1 MDDEEKNQ
9 YYYSFERKED
19 LDDDDESLAMAI
31 KEMKNKMKRNR
42 LDGKST
48 DTFLKEYEDE
58 LAVTLRECIIHHQ
71 NLVQVCTMLE
81 SFYNPIVLVKSF
93 QVTLQI
99 CNLAYV
105 STTVQ
110 HAQISIMCFIETE
123 YGGLFSDNFITFTKH

>member
-9 YYYSFERKED
+9 YYYSFEQMED
-19 LDDDDESLAMAI
+19 LDDGESLALALKDLKI
-31 KEMKNKMKRNR
+31 KLNR
-42 LDGKST
+42 HHQKGKST

-58 LAVTLRECIIHHQ
+58 LALALRECIIHHQ

-81 SFYNPIVLVKSF
+81 SFYNPIVLVKSL

-105 STTVQ
+105 STTVRL
-110 HAQISIMCFIETE
+110 
-123 YGGLFSDNFITFTKH
+123 G